1 MSDIPPTNTARATPA
16 AIAADR
22 KVLRVKTYADAAI
35 AKARKGLRDGLFAP
49 QSDALR
55 RKLGPRATLNFA
67 RCRINEI
74 QRLIEHRTV

>member
-35 AKARKGLRDGLFAP
+35 AKARKEFKGWPFRPAI
-49 QSDALR
+49 R
-55 RKLGPRATLNFA
+55 RASQEAGDHA
-67 RCRINEI
+67 R
-74 QRLIEHRTV
+74 H